1 MPYFVYILRDS
12 SNKLYIGQT
21 NNLGSR
27 VNIHQKKDWK
37 AAKFTKDNNG
47 FSLVYYEAY
56 NARIKAMKREIQL
69 KGWTRAKKEALI
81 EGNVIKLK
89 ELSKPKNVASNVKTF
104 PHIFERESSEV
115 ITRPVGLC
123 ARGLTKHV

>member
-21 NNLGSR
+21 NNLESR
-27 VNIHQKKDWK
+27 VKIHQKKDWK

-47 FSLVYYEAY
+47 FSLAYYEAY

-81 EGNVIKLK
+81 KGDVTKLK
-89 ELSKPKNVASNVKTF
+89 ELSKPKNFVENIK
-104 PHIFERESSEV
+104 
-115 ITRPVGLC
+115 
-123 ARGLTKHV
+123 KHYQ